1 MLSYIHCD
9 RGGILQHITEVCDHT
24 VRISFWCGIINCLKI
39 FFNLCADIQPVT
51 YTLYIR
57 IIHFC
62 KTINHCSCLCLKLYL
77 ILTILMDISLKIVWI
92 NIYTYDLCTSGKFM
106 YFGSDLSGTQ
116 RNAKAEK
123 QIAFCIGD
131 HICITVS
138 IGTADAPEIQR
149 MVVSQN

>member
-9 RGGILQHITEVCDHT
+9 RGGILQHITEVCNHT
-24 VRISFWCGIINCLKI
+24 VRISFRRGIINCLKI
-39 FFNLCADIQPVT
+39 FLNLCADIQPVT
-51 YTLYIR
+51 DPLCIR
-57 IIHFC
+57 SCCFC
-62 KTINHCSCLCLKLYL
+62 KTIDYCTCLCLQLHF
-77 ILTILMDISLKIVWI
+77 IDTILMDISLKIVWI
-92 NIYTYDLCTSGKFM
+92 NIYTYDLCTSGKFI

-116 RNAKAEK
+116 RNAKTEK